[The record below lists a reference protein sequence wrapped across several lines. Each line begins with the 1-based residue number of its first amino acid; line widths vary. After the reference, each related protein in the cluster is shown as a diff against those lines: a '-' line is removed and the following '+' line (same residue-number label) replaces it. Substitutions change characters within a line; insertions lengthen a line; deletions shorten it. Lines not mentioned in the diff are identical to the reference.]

1 MEFILKF
8 ILEFI
13 LICLFIV
20 LLVSAFMLFR
30 TCYCFKIIT
39 NLIDSIYY
47 YNRRQ
52 IIMGRKDRIPYDV
65 IMDENKAVNKIYFWK
80 PSDFVPLSVWFKIEN
95 DYNNIK
101 N

>member
-20 LLVSAFMLFR
+20 LLVSAFMIFR
-30 TCYCFKIIT
+30 ICYCSKITT

-52 IIMGRKDRIPYDV
+52 IIMGSFKDE
-65 IMDENKAVNKIYFWK
+65 ENLI
-80 PSDFVPLSVWFKIEN
+80 
-95 DYNNIK
+95 
-101 N
+101 